1 MSGHARVPAR
11 LQARAAAVACVL
23 IVGAPAI
30 GAPAVGA
37 LVVRAFSYCAPCVS
51 GLGINALNSNTLNSN
66 TLFAQQPTVS
76 MVPGSFPVRGD
87 TLSVLNG
94 TLYVPANRTTG
105 RGEPLALA
113 FVRFPSSSAAPA
125 APIVF
130 LAGGPGDAAT
140 RALQG
145 MPRELLDALRS
156 IADVIA
162 FDQRGTG
169 RSEPRTVLCPPGEMY
184 SRAEPAN
191 PDARILVLEAR
202 VRRCL
207 RDSSR
212 ATFDLGGLTTLESAH
227 DLDALRRA
235 LDVPQ
240 LSLLAGSYGTH
251 LALTFV
257 REYPQAVQRMVLAG
271 VEGPDHTLKVPSRVQ
286 QVLSII
292 AQERRPTMLG
302 ELDTL
307 RTRLVGAPAHFAF
320 PTGQTIVLG
329 AWDLQRYVAESL
341 DAVPEINAMV
351 ASIPAMID
359 GDYAPLARWALRDR
373 APRPLNLMNLSMDC
387 ASYAS
392 PARLQQI
399 RAESEKAILGD
410 AINFPLPA
418 LCERLALARLSANYR
433 APLHAAVPALL
444 IAGEFDGRTPV
455 ENAYEVAANMPN
467 ARVMLVRGAS
477 HGLFGAAEVTAAMLS
492 FFRR

>member
-1 MSGHARVPAR
+1 MSGRARMPAR
-11 LQARAAAVACVL
+11 LQARAAAVACVF

-37 LVVRAFSYCAPCVS
+37 LVVSAFSYCAPCVS
-51 GLGINALNSNTLNSN
+51 GLGINALDSN

-94 TLYVPANRTTG
+94 TLHVPANRTTG
-105 RGEPLALA
+105 GSESLSLR
-113 FVRFPSSSAAPA
+113 FVRFPSTSASPA

-145 MPRELLDALRS
+145 MPRELLDALLS
-156 IADVIA
+156 VADVIA

-191 PDARILVLEAR
+191 PDSRILVLEAR
-202 VRRCL
+202 VRHCL
-207 RDSSR
+207 SDSSR
-212 ATFDLGGLTTLESAH
+212 ATLDLGGLTTLESAH
-227 DLDALRRA
+227 DLDALRGA
-235 LDVPQ
+235 LGVPQ

-271 VEGPDHTLKVPSRVQ
+271 VEGPDHTLKLPSRVQ

-307 RTRLVGAPAHFAF
+307 RTRLVRAPAHFAF

-373 APRPLNLMNLSMDC
+373 APRPLNLMNLAMDC

-392 PARLQQI
+392 PARLQRI
-399 RAESEKAILGD
+399 RAESDEAILGD

-418 LCERLALARLSANYR
+418 LCDRLALARLSAGYR
-433 APLHAAVPALL
+433 AALHATVPALL

-467 ARVMLVRGAS
+467 AQVMLVRGAS
-477 HGLFGAAEVTAAMLS
+477 HGLFGATEVTAAMLS